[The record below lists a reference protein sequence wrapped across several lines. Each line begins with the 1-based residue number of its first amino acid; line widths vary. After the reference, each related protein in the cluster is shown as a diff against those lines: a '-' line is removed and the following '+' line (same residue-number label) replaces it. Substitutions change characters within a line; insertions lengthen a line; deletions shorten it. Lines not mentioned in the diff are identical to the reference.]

1 MEQSGLIKTSK
12 KINFRYE
19 KYFRKYIFDED
30 FLDEKDKAL
39 SPMVLSDEIPGE
51 TIKSKEGEKENETN
65 IIFNGEKYV
74 KYGSNIVYIDS
85 KIDDNDEE
93 LTTVMNEQVNMII
106 IEQVCKKYSSRKKI
120 KKKI

>member
-1 MEQSGLIKTSK
+1 MESNNVNNNS
-12 KINFRYE
+12 KINNLKCE
-19 KYFRKYIFDED
+19 KHFQKYIFDED

-106 IEQVCKKYSSRKKI
+106 IDQVCKKYSSRKKI